1 MQKWRIIP
9 FPTQDTCCISK
20 NQQNPKTRPLRL
32 ITPLDSPPDVGQYK
46 GHGTPFLLHST
57 VKTMVWQACF
67 FTHSCIEGIYIPL
80 ATSTTVLSGLDF
92 CANCDFCVKS
102 WVRGICMWRILWFW
116 CFLMIQRRIRVL
128 HVDQFGRSQDR
139 SRPVF
144 VPTQTNSNEKGIQG
158 LQGFYFF
165 CANCIKRDELIE
177 PTGPNRSF
185 HFV

>member
-1 MQKWRIIP
+1 M
-9 FPTQDTCCISK
+9 
-20 NQQNPKTRPLRL
+20 PLN
-32 ITPLDSPPDVGQYK
+32 S
-46 GHGTPFLLHST
+46 H
-57 VKTMVWQACF
+57 
-67 FTHSCIEGIYIPL
+67 IPL

-116 CFLMIQRRIRVL
+116 CFLMIRRRIRVL

>member
-1 MQKWRIIP
+1 MEDGRATITFHRATISTCIVCPHLMITTETFWMRIFGRCLVLNTRTLP
-9 FPTQDTCCISK
+9 FGCLERRGNKSQMLCCT
-20 NQQNPKTRPLRL
+20 NTTRHAR
-32 ITPLDSPPDVGQYK
+32 
-46 GHGTPFLLHST
+46 
-57 VKTMVWQACF
+57 
-67 FTHSCIEGIYIPL
+67 SCIFLWLL
-80 ATSTTVLSGLDF
+80 AQRSCPVWIF
-92 CANCDFCVKS
+92 VENCDFCVKS

-116 CFLMIQRRIRVL
+116 CFSMIRRRIRVL
-128 HVDQFGRSQDR
+128 HVDQFGRSQER

>member
-1 MQKWRIIP
+1 MAFGVSTNRLSSFQRFTSQKMEN
-9 FPTQDTCCISK
+9 FAK
-20 NQQNPKTRPLRL
+20 
-32 ITPLDSPPDVGQYK
+32 
-46 GHGTPFLLHST
+46 H
-57 VKTMVWQACF
+57 F
-67 FTHSCIEGIYIPL
+67 FDIPL

-116 CFLMIQRRIRVL
+116 CFLMIRRRIRVL
-128 HVDQFGRSQDR
+128 HVDRFGRSQDR

>member
-1 MQKWRIIP
+1 MLKQVFSARFELVLTEFSP
-9 FPTQDTCCISK
+9 FHHMYA
-20 NQQNPKTRPLRL
+20 PLCALRTYLRAAWWSHIELGEGCRL
-32 ITPLDSPPDVGQYK
+32 ED
-46 GHGTPFLLHST
+46 
-57 VKTMVWQACF
+57 
-67 FTHSCIEGIYIPL
+67 IYIPL

-116 CFLMIQRRIRVL
+116 CFLMIQRRIRVFKL

-139 SRPVF
+139 SRPLF
-144 VPTQTNSNEKGIQG
+144 LPTQTNSNEKGIQG

>member
-1 MQKWRIIP
+1 MICYMPQGYRQIAAVSRVICP
-9 FPTQDTCCISK
+9 GY
-20 NQQNPKTRPLRL
+20 LR
-32 ITPLDSPPDVGQYK
+32 THALD
-46 GHGTPFLLHST
+46 
-57 VKTMVWQACF
+57 
-67 FTHSCIEGIYIPL
+67 IPL

>member
-1 MQKWRIIP
+1 MY
-9 FPTQDTCCISK
+9 
-20 NQQNPKTRPLRL
+20 
-32 ITPLDSPPDVGQYK
+32 VYA
-46 GHGTPFLLHST
+46 H
-57 VKTMVWQACF
+57 
-67 FTHSCIEGIYIPL
+67 IPL

-116 CFLMIQRRIRVL
+116 CFLMIRRRIRVL

-165 CANCIKRDELIE
+165 CANCIKRDELIV
-177 PTGPNRSF
+177 F
-185 HFV
+185 LM

>member
-1 MQKWRIIP
+1 MCVPCWIGYGGR
-9 FPTQDTCCISK
+9 SWL
-20 NQQNPKTRPLRL
+20 LRL
-32 ITPLDSPPDVGQYK
+32 
-46 GHGTPFLLHST
+46 
-57 VKTMVWQACF
+57 VKPNSLYVRLSFVAIPACAQW
-67 FTHSCIEGIYIPL
+67 CIFSIVRANFQKYDLYSAPIIIIIIIARALPL

-116 CFLMIQRRIRVL
+116 CFLMIRRRIRVL

>member
-1 MQKWRIIP
+1 MCTLLLGVNGR
-9 FPTQDTCCISK
+9 
-20 NQQNPKTRPLRL
+20 
-32 ITPLDSPPDVGQYK
+32 
-46 GHGTPFLLHST
+46 LLHWAIAGTFSHKYK
-57 VKTMVWQACF
+57 VFQLG
-67 FTHSCIEGIYIPL
+67 EGYTGLVLHIPL

-116 CFLMIQRRIRVL
+116 CFLMIRRRIRVL
-128 HVDQFGRSQDR
+128 HVDQFGRSQDW

-144 VPTQTNSNEKGIQG
+144 VPTQTKLNEKGIQG

-165 CANCIKRDELIE
+165 CANCIKGDELIE

-185 HFV
+185 HLV

>member
-1 MQKWRIIP
+1 MTAFLPRFAGFALRNTYSFNLW
-9 FPTQDTCCISK
+9 ISYIGIAGLPC
-20 NQQNPKTRPLRL
+20 NWPQLHAVSRL
-32 ITPLDSPPDVGQYK
+32 AEGC
-46 GHGTPFLLHST
+46 
-57 VKTMVWQACF
+57 ACWPRNWN
-67 FTHSCIEGIYIPL
+67 THIPL

-102 WVRGICMWRILWFW
+102 WVRGICMWRILWLW
-116 CFLMIQRRIRVL
+116 CFLMIRRRIRVL

-139 SRPVF
+139 SRPVL